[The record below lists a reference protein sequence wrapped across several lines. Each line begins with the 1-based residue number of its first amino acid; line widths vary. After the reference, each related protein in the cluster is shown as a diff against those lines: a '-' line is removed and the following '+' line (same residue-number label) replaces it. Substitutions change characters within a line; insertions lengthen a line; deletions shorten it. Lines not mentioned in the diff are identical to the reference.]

1 VPPGAAKRRRRV
13 AAADLVA
20 EAERL
25 VRLRDALRE
34 AEARTGER
42 AFREAKG
49 EELETDVVRVPAAEM
64 RSWFEPEAA
73 R

>member
-1 VPPGAAKRRRRV
+1 
-13 AAADLVA
+13 
-20 EAERL
+20 

-34 AEARTGER
+34 ADARAGDG
-42 AFREAKG
+42 AFRKAKG
-49 EELETDVVRVPAAEM
+49 GELETEVVRVPADEM

>member
-1 VPPGAAKRRRRV
+1 
-13 AAADLVA
+13 
-20 EAERL
+20 

-34 AEARTGER
+34 AEARTGGR

-49 EELETDVVRVPAAEM
+49 EELESEVVRVPAAEM